1 MTPALTAVYDELL
14 LRASSGDFEAEAGRL
29 RAAFAERVGAVPPDH
44 ESRAARDDASWE
56 DALVQGGLA
65 RRVAATLDDPGERSL
80 ALVFAVAQRGLFVPF
95 RAGSRPCVRDLW
107 RGGEFVLLARDDVAR
122 SIAEVDGV
130 PFAGRIVAGADGCA
144 VLPGR
149 IWLPTASLP
158 LLPPILEEARR
169 RCLGTD
175 DAIEAFCWMEHLM
188 ATMSRIKPQYAF
200 RPDNLDRRVPSPRR

>member
-14 LRASSGDFEAEAGRL
+14 LRASSGSKSPEAGRL
-29 RAAFAERVGAVPPDH
+29 RAAFAERIGAVPPDH
-44 ESRAARDDASWE
+44 ESRAARDAAAWE

-65 RRVAATLDDPGERSL
+65 RRVAATFDDPGERSL
-80 ALVFAVAQRGLFVPF
+80 ALVFALAQRGLFVPF
-95 RAGSRPCVRDLW
+95 QAGRRPCLRDLW
-107 RGGEFVLLARDDVAR
+107 RGGEFVLLARDDLAR
-122 SIAEVDGV
+122 SFAEVDGV

-149 IWLPTASLP
+149 LWLPATSLP
-158 LLPPILEEARR
+158 LLPPIVDEARR
-169 RCLGTD
+169 RGLDTD
-175 DAIEAFCWMEHLM
+175 ATIEAFCWMEHLM